1 MAERRRELETLN
13 RLFTESV
20 NGKGQVVLVTGPGAS
35 GKSELVSAFQEQA
48 ADQGAL
54 VLRAAGSRAER
65 VLPLGVMGQLFRSAV
80 LPHGMAER
88 VEHLLRPEPMGFTA
102 DEPDPVTLGQRHAH
116 VAHGLCALLLDFAR
130 ERSVV
135 LSVDDVHHAD
145 GPSLQALLYI
155 QRRLTSSRAMMV
167 LSEWQQPRPAYPLF
181 HAELTR
187 QPNCGR
193 IRLAPLSPAG
203 VEDLLRQH
211 MGGED
216 ARRLCPVYHAVS
228 GGNLVLLHGLIED
241 HHNNTA
247 PDSGAGA
254 ADLVTGES
262 FRQAVLSC
270 LHRWEPRL
278 LEVAQAVALL
288 GPSAS
293 TFAVARLLKVKAASV
308 EPVMAAL
315 NMTGL
320 LDDVRFRHPA
330 VRDAVLG
337 DVAPEGRAVMH
348 LRAARLMYQEGEN
361 PADIAD
367 HLITAGG
374 GVDEDWMAEMLRD
387 AAKHALAM
395 GAVERAIGCLDLAA
409 QACGDERRRA
419 VITALLARVQWG
431 VNPSAVARLIQ
442 PLTTAFE
449 QGHLESADVM
459 ALGRYLLWHGR
470 GVEAAKTLDWFQG
483 AQHEADTCTEAEL
496 NLTRHWLRLCHPRL
510 PAADGTPFCMAN
522 GPAQQGAVPG
532 PRDRLAQGR
541 GGTTVGRYRGVRTEA
556 TLTDVMNNGRSDDAI
571 GRAEQV
577 LQSCRLS
584 ETVLES
590 VLGALL
596 VFIHA
601 DRLDKAV
608 QWCVTL
614 GDEAKVRGLHA
625 WSAVLADMRA
635 RIALRQG
642 DLSAAERYARQAL
655 TDMSPQSWGVVVGSP
670 MAHLLQ
676 ATTAMGRLTEAE
688 ELTRRVVPENMTQT
702 WFWPRYLYARGHY
715 YLASNRLHAALG
727 DFQTCGS
734 LVREWELDLPGLLP
748 WRSASAKVYLRLGR
762 PDTARK
768 LVVEQL
774 GRPGAG
780 NPRVRGM
787 SLRVLAATSDVKKR
801 APMLKEAVERLQE
814 SGDRLELALALAD
827 LSDAHHK
834 LGEFARAQLMARRA
848 KQIAKSCNA
857 EALCQRLLPSEG
869 PEGVGGDKASSPE
882 AEVFA
887 ILSDAE
893 RRVAA
898 LAALGHTNREIGGRL
913 FITVSTVEQHL
924 TRVYRKLN
932 VNRRTDLP
940 TELPLLMADCAS

>member
-1 MAERRRELETLN
+1 MN

-20 NGKGQVVLVTGPGAS
+20 HGKGQVVLITGPGAS
-35 GKSELVSAFQEQA
+35 GKSELVSAFHGRAE
-48 ADQGAL
+48 DEGAL
-54 VLRAAGSRAER
+54 VLSAAGSRAER

-80 LPHGMAER
+80 LPHEMTEQ

-102 DEPDPVTLGQRHAH
+102 DEPDPVTLGQRHAQ
-116 VAHGLCALLLDFAR
+116 VAYGLCALLLELAR
-130 ERSVV
+130 DRPVV

-155 QRRLTSSRAMMV
+155 QRRLTSSRTMLV

-187 QPNCGR
+187 QPNCTR
-193 IRLAPLSPAG
+193 VRLAPLSGLG
-203 VEDLLRQH
+203 VEELLREH
-211 MGGED
+211 MAAED
-216 ARRLCPVYHAVS
+216 ARRLAPVFHAVS

-241 HHNNTA
+241 HCTVAAVGHG
-247 PDSGAGA
+247 GACADA
-254 ADLVTGES
+254 AIATGES

-278 LEVAQAVALL
+278 LEVAQAAALL
-288 GPSAS
+288 GESAS
-293 TFAVARLLKVKAASV
+293 AFAVARLLKVKAASV
-308 EPVMAAL
+308 EPVLGAL
-315 NMTGL
+315 NTTGL

-330 VRDAVLG
+330 VRAAVLG
-337 DVAPEGRAVMH
+337 DLAPEGQAVMH
-348 LRAARLMYQEGEN
+348 LRAARLMYQDGAA
-361 PADIAD
+361 PAEIAG

-374 GVDEDWMAEMLRD
+374 GVDEGWMADVLRD
-387 AAKHALAM
+387 AAKQALAT
-395 GAVERAIGCLDLAA
+395 GEAERAIECLDLAL
-409 QACGDERRRA
+409 QACGDERERA
-419 VITALLARVQWG
+419 AITALLARVQWG
-431 VNPSAVARLIQ
+431 VNPSAVSRLIR
-442 PLTTAFE
+442 PLTAAFE
-449 QGHLESADVM
+449 RGHLDGTDVM
-459 ALGRYLLWHGR
+459 ALGRYLFWHGR
-470 GVEAAKTLDWFQG
+470 GEEAATTLGWFDG
-483 AQHEADTCTEAEL
+483 SPHESDSWTQAEL
-496 NLTRHWLRLCHPRL
+496 DLTRDWLRLCHPRL
-510 PAADGTPFCMAN
+510 PTAEGTPFTAN
-522 GPAQQGAVPG
+522 GGAPGMAAVTAPGAAQ
-532 PRDRLAQGR
+532 RTAQRR
-541 GGTTVGRYRGVRTEA
+541 GGAGTSAERHRGVRTEA
-556 TLTDVMNNGRSDDAI
+556 TLTDVMNNGRGDEAI

-584 ETVLES
+584 DTVMES

-608 QWCVTL
+608 HWCVTL
-614 GDEAKVRGLHA
+614 GDEAKTRGLHA
-625 WSAVLADMRA
+625 WSATLADMRA
-635 RIALRQG
+635 RVALRQG
-642 DLSAAERYARQAL
+642 DLAAAERHARQAL
-655 TDMSPQSWGVVVGSP
+655 ADMSPQSWGVAVGSP

-676 ATTAMGRLTEAE
+676 ATTAMGRLAEAE
-688 ELTRRVVPENMTQT
+688 ELTEQVVPEDMAHT

-727 DFQTCGS
+727 DFQTCGA
-734 LVREWELDLPGLLP
+734 LLKDWNLDLPGLLP
-748 WRSASAKVYLRLGR
+748 WRTASGQVYLRLGR
-762 PDTARK
+762 PEAARE

-780 NPRVRGM
+780 NPRVRGV
-787 SLRVLAATSDVKKR
+787 SLRVLAATGDVKKR

-834 LGEFARAQLMARRA
+834 LGEFARARLMARRA
-848 KQIAKSCNA
+848 KQIAKSCHA

-869 PEGVGGDKASSPE
+869 ADGAGDKAAGPSSE
-882 AEVFA
+882 TEVFA
-887 ILSDAE
+887 VLSDAE

-898 LAALGHTNREIGGRL
+898 LAALGHTNREIGGKL

-940 TELPLLMADCAS
+940 TELPLLMADTAG

>member
-35 GKSELVSAFQEQA
+35 GKSELVSAFHEHA

-54 VLRAAGSRAER
+54 VLHAAGSRAER

-80 LPHGMAER
+80 LPHGMSER
-88 VEHLLRPEPMGFTA
+88 VEYLLRPEPMGFTA

-116 VAHGLCALLLDFAR
+116 VAYGLCALLLELAR

-135 LSVDDVHHAD
+135 LSVDDVQHAD

-193 IRLAPLSPAG
+193 IRLTPLSPDG
-203 VEDLLRQH
+203 VEELLRQH
-211 MGGED
+211 MGTED
-216 ARRLCPVYHAVS
+216 ARRLSPVYHAVS

-241 HHNNTA
+241 HHHTA
-247 PDSGAGA
+247 TDSGAGA
-254 ADLVTGES
+254 ADLVPGES

-278 LEVAQAVALL
+278 LEVAHAVALL

-293 TFAVARLLKVKAASV
+293 AFAVARLLKVKAASV
-308 EPVMAAL
+308 EPVLAAL
-315 NMTGL
+315 NTTGL
-320 LDDVRFRHPA
+320 LDDVGFRHPA
-330 VRDAVLG
+330 VRAAVLG
-337 DVAPEGRAVMH
+337 DLAPEGQAVMH
-348 LRAARLMYQEGEN
+348 LRAARLMYQEGAD
-361 PADIAD
+361 PAEIAD

-374 GVDEDWMAEMLRD
+374 GVDEDWMAEVLRD

-395 GAVERAIGCLDLAA
+395 GEAERAIECLDLAA
-409 QACGDERRRA
+409 RASGDERRRA

-431 VNPSAVARLIQ
+431 VNPSAVSRLIP

-449 QGHLESADVM
+449 EGHLEGADVM

-470 GVEAAKTLDWFQG
+470 GEEAAGTLDWFEG
-483 AQHEADTCTEAEL
+483 AQHEADAWTEAEL
-496 NLTRHWLRLCHPRL
+496 NLTRDWLRLCHPRL
-510 PAADGTPFCMAN
+510 PTAGGTPVFMGHGA
-522 GPAQQGAVPG
+522 ARQGAVPG
-532 PRDRLAQGR
+532 PRTRGQQGR
-541 GGTTVGRYRGVRTEA
+541 DGTTVERHRGVRTEA
-556 TLTDVMNNGRSDDAI
+556 TLTDVMNNGRGDEAI

-614 GDEAKVRGLHA
+614 GDEAKLRGLHA

-642 DLSAAERYARQAL
+642 DLAAAERYARQAL

-688 ELTRRVVPENMTQT
+688 ELTKQVVPENMAQT

-734 LVREWELDLPGLLP
+734 LVKEWNLDLPGLLP
-748 WRSASAKVYLRLGR
+748 WRTASAQVYLRLGR
-762 PDTARK
+762 PDTARE

-834 LGEFARAQLMARRA
+834 LGEFARARLMARRA

-869 PEGVGGDKASSPE
+869 SDGVGGDKAASPE

-887 ILSDAE
+887 VLSDAE

-898 LAALGHTNREIGGRL
+898 LAALGHTNREIGGKL

-940 TELPLLMADCAS
+940 TELPLLMADSAS